1 MGGFA
6 EGAGLFF
13 RCADGLSQLAL
24 SLTRCVALTLIANL
38 WPRLVDVRT
47 DALSDGRGEC
57 QREGNHA

>member
-1 MGGFA
+1 MGGLGGGHFSW
-6 EGAGLFF
+6 
-13 RCADGLSQLAL
+13 RTDGLSQLAL

-57 QREGNHA
+57 QREENRA